1 MKIGIFGDSYCHDY
15 DSMGAGN
22 YSWYNVLRS
31 YGHEVTTFG
40 SSGSSLLW
48 SAKKINQHYGK
59 FDFII
64 WVITNPMRI
73 SIDLDE
79 SPYNIHLTTP
89 DEKPLWAVRQLKLE
103 SSKNKLQAVD
113 MWFKYLMD
121 IDEQLLTSKALLHLY
136 KNTYDNLLMVPA
148 FYDSIYPY
156 ETDSDMFNLYDL
168 CSKEAKHYGSDVDFL
183 LAHDGRQCHLTI
195 ENNAIL
201 ASLINDNLKP
211 GLFQTDY
218 NNFNMHPSADKN
230 FYFYD

>member
-1 MKIGIFGDSYCHDY
+1 MKIGVFGDSYCHDY
-15 DSMGAGN
+15 DAMGAGN

-31 YGHEVTTFG
+31 YGHDVTTFG
-40 SSGSSLLW
+40 QAGASLLW
-48 SAKKINQHYGK
+48 SAKQLVQHHDK

-73 SIDLDE
+73 SIEL
-79 SPYNIHLTTP
+79 
-89 DEKPLWAVRQLKLE
+89 DEKPYAIHFTSTSAPAFTKFLKLD
-103 SSKNKLQAVD
+103 SSKSKVHAVE

-121 IDEQLLTSKALLHLY
+121 TDEQHLIAKALLHLY

-148 FYDSIYPY
+148 FCDSIYPY
-156 ETDSDMFNLYDL
+156 ATDSNMFNLYDL
-168 CSKEAKHYGSDVDFL
+168 CAKEAKHYGSDVGFL
-183 LAHDGRQCHLTI
+183 LSHDRRQCHLSI